1 MFCHV
6 DLSCLTNLFFQ
17 FPKAQARSTSRRHID
32 TSDDKSVY
40 SEYED
45 EKAEDLARQ
54 QLLAELKEASTLMAE
69 SVTPEAA
76 QFWKKQVVELQSK
89 LRTLHENRGDR
100 SVRSVRSSGRSVASV
115 ETAEL
120 MRQNERLLSNLK
132 TNTGYV
138 PPSKDNYA
146 ATYTPKSHVDEE
158 PKINEGALPE
168 VQVVAPA
175 GLPGGYTFEA
185 QIDDKHF
192 LATVPAGGVKKG
204 ETFMSVMR
212 DIEQKGLQI
221 PNGRWRDGLLD
232 IFKHG
237 AKHPL
242 VILSVFFPPRK
253 FTSRFVLHP

>member
-1 MFCHV
+1 M
-6 DLSCLTNLFFQ
+6 
-17 FPKAQARSTSRRHID
+17 
-32 TSDDKSVY
+32 
-40 SEYED
+40 
-45 EKAEDLARQ
+45 
-54 QLLAELKEASTLMAE
+54 AELKEASTLMAE

-175 GLPGGYTFEA
+175 DLPGGYTFEA

-237 AKHPL
+237 AKHPI
-242 VILSVFFPPRK
+242 VILSVFCPPSK
-253 FTSRFVLHP
+253 FTSRCVLHP